1 MASSGVTFVYLPRAA
16 FRVGR
21 LTQNTARLE
30 RVIIKRRIGEAA
42 NVTRLSEEPSG
53 RWRPSHGVHNRLSS
67 RNLMK
72 RKRESRRAG
81 AHHGPR
87 RCLAFI
93 GRCSHPV
100 RIVFEIV
107 KEYKYLGITF
117 SNSGLFGVAVEQIA
131 SKSSTASNG
140 NYRYYKT
147 GKDLFFSNIN

>member
-1 MASSGVTFVYLPRAA
+1 
-16 FRVGR
+16 
-21 LTQNTARLE
+21 
-30 RVIIKRRIGEAA
+30 
-42 NVTRLSEEPSG
+42 
-53 RWRPSHGVHNRLSS
+53 
-67 RNLMK
+67 MK

-131 SKSSTASNG
+131 CKSSTASMATIDTIKRAKIYSFQILIKLLNALVNSVASYACQVWG
-140 NYRYYKT
+140 AKHMEVLLRVQNN
-147 GKDLFFSNIN
+147 FF